1 MKSKVASWLLRDR
14 LTWIQRVNLVT
25 LKSGLY
31 NCTLNYV
38 YWILSKVSFH
48 MTTLLL
54 FIIWIIAASHVLMT
68 SGESL
73 PEASITSFI
82 KKNAE
87 KDFPL
92 KKKLGSGSY
101 GGVYLSEKGSSKVS
115 HLEVPSRLG
124 QFSFHSTLLKNLKF
138 LPKVI

>member
-1 MKSKVASWLLRDR
+1 M
-14 LTWIQRVNLVT
+14 TWIQKVNLVAF
-25 LKSGLY
+25 KSGLY
-31 NCTLNYV
+31 KCTFNYV
-38 YWILSKVSFH
+38 DGIFSKVFFY
-48 MTTLLL
+48 MTTLSL
-54 FIIWIIAASHVLMT
+54 FIIWILAASHVLMT

-73 PEASITSFI
+73 PEASISSFI

-87 KDFPL
+87 EDFPL

-115 HLEVPSRLG
+115 HLEVPSSFLG
-124 QFSFHSTLLKNLKF
+124 YFPFHSTLLRNLKF